1 MSALFLIASRDG
13 ALIASWSQQLPEGST
28 VRILKI
34 NTNSAGIDFALP
46 CVLLVD
52 SSQLSQFSE
61 LTQLVP
67 TIIIGAS
74 LDFPAFETL
83 PKHRFSL
90 LLTHDE
96 SLAKLRLFTTLFAQY
111 AEQSALVSLL
121 TKRAE
126 RRQVLHTQQPS
137 TYSTYHG
144 SSNPWGLLDSALENV
159 TSKGH
164 LFTNFGWIYR
174 QQFGTS
180 RITFLFRDSKGF
192 SNHEA
197 TISLADTD
205 PIVDYLTHN
214 PSVIDGIHWPVEPAP
229 IVELATRNWLA
240 LLSAKILIPIQV
252 NGGLLAIV
260 GCGPRRDGIAYDDCN
275 KQEIA
280 AISRILYCL
289 MNWYDRIE
297 VLNRDIEKRRLQ
309 DMLRPKIEILR
320 RGDNLPPSLPLVVRA
335 IASSILAKRE
345 PEESFPTLDQPLRVK
360 GGVLEDS
367 GDIWVS
373 WEDVSS
379 EVYRMH
385 SMARAE
391 RIAMLKEISLT
402 LNHEIGNALVSLA
415 MLEKPMLALPVS
427 LRNAI
432 QVDVRRLTV
441 LNDQMVQLAGIA
453 EANIAS
459 VDMRDFVIAL
469 GEKYKMR
476 IESPPLPV
484 ILHIAPKLV
493 EFALDSIVAAIV
505 ENRSDILDPDLFIQ
519 LVAVGISLPIKAL
532 IAIRGPKLELEGILP
547 SDGTNSVPNHGRI
560 SLFVAKEI
568 LKLHGGSIHSGP
580 GIEGSEILISVQ
592 RW

>member
-13 ALIASWSQQLPEGST
+13 SLIASWSQQLPEGST
-28 VRILKI
+28 VRIPKV
-34 NTNSAGIDFALP
+34 NTNSYGIDFALP
-46 CVLLVD
+46 CVLLVE
-52 SSQLSQFSE
+52 SSQLSQFSQ

-67 TIIIGAS
+67 TIIVGAS
-74 LDFPAFETL
+74 PDYSAFETL
-83 PKHRFSL
+83 PKHKFSL
-90 LLTHDE
+90 LLSQEE
-96 SLAKLRLFTTLFAQY
+96 SLVNLKPFATLFAQY

-126 RRQVLHTQQPS
+126 GKHFLHTQQPS
-137 TYSTYHG
+137 AYSTYHG
-144 SSNPWGLLDSALENV
+144 SSSPWGLLDNALENV
-159 TSKGH
+159 TSKNH
-164 LFTNFGWIYR
+164 LFINFGWIYR

-180 RITFLFRDSKGF
+180 QITFLFRHSQGF
-192 SNHEA
+192 SNDEG

-214 PSVIDGIHWPVEPAP
+214 PSVIDGIHWPAEPAP
-229 IVELATRNWLA
+229 IVELASRNWLA
-240 LLSAKILIPIQV
+240 LLSAKILIPIHV
-252 NGGLLAIV
+252 KGGLVAIV
-260 GCGPRRDGIAYDDCN
+260 ACGPRRDGIAYDDCN

-289 MNWYDRIE
+289 TNCYDRIGE
-297 VLNRDIEKRRLQ
+297 LNREIEECRLA
-309 DMLRPKIEILR
+309 DRLRPTIEILR
-320 RGDNLPPSLPLVVRA
+320 RGDNLPPSVPLVVRA
-335 IASSILAKRE
+335 IASSILTKRE
-345 PEESFPTLDQPLRVK
+345 PAESFPTLDQPLRVK

-367 GDIWVS
+367 GDIWVT

-385 SMARAE
+385 CIARTE
-391 RIAMLKEISLT
+391 RITMLKEISLT

-432 QVDVRRLTV
+432 QADVRRLTV

-453 EANIAS
+453 EANMAS

-476 IESPPLPV
+476 TESPPEPV

-493 EFALDSIVAAIV
+493 EFALDAIVATIV
-505 ENRSDILDPDLFIQ
+505 ENRCDVLDPDLAIQ

-547 SDGTNSVPNHGRI
+547 PNGTNSVPNHGRI

-580 GIEGSEILISVQ
+580 GSEGSEILISVQ